1 MRGNDSFRV
10 TGTRA
15 AGAATNEARIG
26 SPRAQIGGKRD
37 TVEME
42 SIGIRVRSWNEEE
55 VKHAARVAGGSH
67 SWRPSLGAT
76 VAQGGG
82 GGSRSS
88 LSASPGRGDL
98 RQSVHKMVK
107 QKGVSSGRKYTSKY
121 RGVHQTF
128 PTGRWEAQ
136 FRRNGKP
143 TSLGCFDHEEDAAK
157 AYDRMMLWCE
167 LHADQFASTTLSP
180 QKQGAAAL
188 NFDVSTYAND
198 VHALERISQ
207 DDLML
212 ELRRLGRCQ
221 SGTALSL
228 DP

>member
-1 MRGNDSFRV
+1 M
-10 TGTRA
+10 GTTR
-15 AGAATNEARIG
+15 T
-26 SPRAQIGGKRD
+26 QIGGKRD
-37 TVEME
+37 AAEME
-42 SIGIRVRSWNEEE
+42 SIGIRVRSWDEEE
-55 VKHAARVAGGSH
+55 VRHAARVAGGSR
-67 SWRPSLGAT
+67 SWRPSFGAT
-76 VAQGGG
+76 FASNGG

-88 LSASPGRGDL
+88 LSASPGRGDV
-98 RQSVHKMVK
+98 RQSVHKMAK
-107 QKGVSSGRKYTSKY
+107 QKGVSSGRTYTSKY

-143 TSLGCFDHEEDAAK
+143 TSLGCFDHEEDAAR

-167 LHADQFASTTLSP
+167 LHASELVTTTLSP

-221 SGTALSL
+221 PGTAFAL